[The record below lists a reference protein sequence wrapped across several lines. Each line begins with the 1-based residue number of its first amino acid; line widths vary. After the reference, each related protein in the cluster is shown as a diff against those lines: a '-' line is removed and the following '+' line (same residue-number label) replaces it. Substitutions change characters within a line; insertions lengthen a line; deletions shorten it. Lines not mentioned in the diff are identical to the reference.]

1 MKTITNDTYFIA
13 LEGSYYDRNNVAYQ
27 TMPELF
33 AWSPMYNYFIC
44 PEDIRINDR
53 HAPFL
58 IMSFDHGVDNI
69 LADTFVDLYNTI
81 MTICDEFAEAESMRI
96 KKITA
101 KTTTFKEIISLN

>member
-13 LEGSYYDRNNVAYQ
+13 LQGNHYDTYFTAYQ
-27 TMPELF
+27 KMFELF
-33 AWSPMYNYFIC
+33 SWSPMYNYFIC

-69 LADTFVDLYNTI
+69 LADTFVDFYNTI
-81 MTICDEFAEAESMRI
+81 MTICDEFAEADSMRI

-101 KTTTFKEIISLN
+101 KTTAFTEIISLN